1 MAASIRSRI
10 VLTLVSALVVAGLVA
25 SWATYH
31 STRTELS
38 GIFDEQLRHTAL
50 ELIERG
56 DNEIQ
61 YTILVGQS
69 PEMRYLVQI
78 YDAATNRVYL
88 SRQAET
94 LPLAEHVGF
103 SDITDEAGTKW
114 RQYVATVGTK
124 IIQVAQPVDVRD
136 KLAVSSAMHI
146 VQPMLML
153 IPFLA
158 IAIWFVIVQAL
169 QPLNRTAR
177 AVAKRSPSS
186 LTPIDTEGLPY
197 ELKSLVDAIN
207 SLMKRLGESL
217 NAQQRFAS
225 DAAHE
230 LRTPLAA
237 IKLQAQLLSRAK
249 DPETR
254 AKYAGRLQEGVARA
268 TRLVQQLLTIA
279 RLDPDAHDKPMSE
292 FDLAAVAQAS
302 VEDLVSSAQAK
313 HITLSSTGSSLTMVG
328 MEDAIRLM
336 ITNLTDNAIRYTPEG
351 GRIEVAVKDDGDC
364 HAVITV
370 TDDGPGIAP
379 EERSR
384 VFERFY
390 RALGTKVS
398 GTGLGL
404 AIVSRIV
411 QMHNGTITINDGF
424 VRPPH
429 DGEPEGFGAQFMVRL
444 PLCAAPNQAAKI

>member
-1 MAASIRSRI
+1 MAVSIRSRI
-10 VLTLVSALVVAGLVA
+10 VLTLVSALIVAGLVA

-31 STRTELS
+31 STRSELS
-38 GIFDEQLRHTAL
+38 GLFDEQLRHTAL

-61 YTILVGQS
+61 YTILLGQS
-69 PEMRYLVQI
+69 PEMRFLVQV

-88 SRQAET
+88 SRRAEA
-94 LPLAEHVGF
+94 LPLAESVGF
-103 SDITDEAGTKW
+103 SDIKDDSGVEW
-114 RQYVATVGTK
+114 RQYAATVGTK
-124 IIQVAQPVDVRD
+124 IIQVAQPTDVRD
-136 KLAVSSAMHI
+136 RIAVSSAMHI
-146 VQPMLML
+146 VQPMFIL

-177 AVAKRSPSS
+177 AVSKRSPSS
-186 LTPIDTEGLPY
+186 LTPIDTQGLPF

-207 SLMKRLGESL
+207 SLMNRLGDSL

-254 AKYAGRLQEGVARA
+254 AKYSERLQQGVARA

-279 RLDPDAHDKPMSE
+279 RLDPDAHDKPTAE
-292 FDLAAVAQAS
+292 FDLAAAAQAS
-302 VEDLVSSAQAK
+302 VEDLAASAQAK
-313 HITLSSTGSSLTMVG
+313 NISLTHNCTPVIMVG
-328 MEDAIRLM
+328 MEDAVRLM

-351 GRIEVAVKDDGDC
+351 GRIEVAVKKDDPY
-364 HAVITV
+364 HAVVTV
-370 TDDGPGIAP
+370 TDNGPGIAP
-379 EERSR
+379 EERER

-411 QMHNGTITINDGF
+411 QMHNGTITIHDGF

-429 DGEPEGFGAQFMVRL
+429 DGEPEGFGAQFMVRI
-444 PLCAAPNQAAKI
+444 PLCAASGQTARL

>member
-1 MAASIRSRI
+1 M
-10 VLTLVSALVVAGLVA
+10 
-25 SWATYH
+25 
-31 STRTELS
+31 
-38 GIFDEQLRHTAL
+38 
-50 ELIERG
+50 
-56 DNEIQ
+56 
-61 YTILVGQS
+61 
-69 PEMRYLVQI
+69 
-78 YDAATNRVYL
+78 
-88 SRQAET
+88 
-94 LPLAEHVGF
+94 
-103 SDITDEAGTKW
+103 
-114 RQYVATVGTK
+114 
-124 IIQVAQPVDVRD
+124 DVRD
-136 KLAVSSAMHI
+136 RLAVSSAMNI
-146 VQPMLML
+146 VQPMFIL

-169 QPLNRTAR
+169 QPLNKTAR

-186 LTPIDTEGLPY
+186 MTPIDTEGLPY

-207 SLMKRLGESL
+207 SLMSRLGDSL
-217 NAQQRFAS
+217 SAQQRFAS

-254 AKYAGRLQEGVARA
+254 AKYASRLQEGVARA

-292 FDLAAVAQAS
+292 FNLATVAQAS
-302 VEDLVSSAQAK
+302 VEELSVSAEAK
-313 HITLSSTGSSLTMVG
+313 GITLTHNCTDVTMLG
-328 MEDAIRLM
+328 MKDAIGLM

-351 GRIEVAVKDDGDC
+351 GRIEVAVRDDGDC

-370 TDDGPGIAP
+370 TDNGPGIAP
-379 EERSR
+379 EERTR

-404 AIVSRIV
+404 VIVSRIV
-411 QMHNGTITINDGF
+411 QMHTGTITVNDGF

-429 DGEPEGFGAQFMVRL
+429 DGEPEGFGAQFMVRI
-444 PLCAAPNQAAKI
+444 PLCPAPNQAVKL